1 MVKCDFSINMMQTK
15 FRLLIFFFSWIMCF
29 VQLLFFAFSM
39 LKMYLCIVASG
50 GFKVG
55 GARGKT
61 KKGPSDDV
69 IIISQPW

>member
-1 MVKCDFSINMMQTK
+1 
-15 FRLLIFFFSWIMCF
+15 MCF